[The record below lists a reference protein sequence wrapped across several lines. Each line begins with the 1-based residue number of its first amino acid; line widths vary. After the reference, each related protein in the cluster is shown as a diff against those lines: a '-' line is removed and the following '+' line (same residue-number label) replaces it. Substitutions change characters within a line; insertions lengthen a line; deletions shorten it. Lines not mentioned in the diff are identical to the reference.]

1 MGDDIAKSTGEWKG
15 MRVTVK
21 LTVQNRNA
29 KIDVIPSASSLV
41 IKALK
46 EPPRDR
52 KKQKNSECVLCQFCL
67 VEHFLSSQTRW

>member
-1 MGDDIAKSTGEWKG
+1 MGDDIAKATGDWKG

-52 KKQKNSECVLCQFCL
+52 KKQKNSQ
-67 VEHFLSSQTRW
+67 LSSSNFVLEEMLLV